1 MQNKAT
7 NSREKKKTIKDSG
20 FSKFYEKLKSKDE
33 MEVRSRIR
41 ALAGF
46 ALIAISAYLVGG
58 AELPFS
64 TFPLCLALLCSS
76 RKHLPPISLAI
87 LALALT
93 GRIPP
98 IYIFACLSV
107 PLIRLLVIFVP
118 RALSEM
124 SNTPNKNKNN
134 LSLIPYAPNLPEK
147 ANVNDKSARSAL
159 TFSQIREESFNE
171 HLPKKLLSA
180 FLSALLCGVLL
191 MITADFSIFS
201 LWGLLVLI
209 VSCPIAV
216 ALFDGVFGNK
226 TAKKPEKLLSVESMA
241 AICVYA
247 AKSMSIIGMPM
258 SPFLALLL
266 TLSLTS
272 SEGLLVGIITSVL
285 LGLALDI
292 LYLPLLL
299 ISVFLFF
306 FISALKKNAG
316 LAAVCAAV
324 VVWCY
329 YVGGSKGLVGVLP
342 PMLLAIPVFMVH
354 DKYREIMYAP
364 YDKNAAMA
372 GGVFFAQAVTEKNKN
387 AALQQR
393 LGALSEAFSALSET
407 FYKLSDKRRRP
418 DALGIKRICE
428 SCFDKTCMECKR
440 RELCH
445 GECYLTVLD
454 AIKDSIK
461 ALHEKGSVEREDLS
475 PDFITSCN
483 RTDEIIESINRS
495 LSAET
500 ERMIGSDRLGLFAAS
515 YGDVN
520 EILKD
525 AIECDKDEYKTDH
538 EASKKIFDILYE
550 RGYRAK
556 GVVVYGKRRKQIVI
570 SGMSGADKISAK
582 AAEELRELISDAVGS
597 HLSSPSFEL
606 GSSPT
611 VKLSSRPQYKVRC
624 SHGRIAAPNEGDDVL
639 DLNSLPF
646 DVFDN
651 ADGMICGDSVT
662 SFVTSG
668 SYFYS
673 LISDGMG
680 NGQEAAFV
688 SGVSA
693 MFIEKMLSAGNRADI
708 TVRML
713 NNLLRNENMGS
724 EGECSATVDL
734 CELDLINGTASFIK
748 SGAAPT
754 YIARS
759 GTVYKVYS
767 HTMPIGILKDTDTR
781 VSKFDTKSG
790 DVIVMM
796 SDGCCPDSED
806 CPWLVE
812 YLCEYMSKKEI
823 GISDQECERLKSTLL
838 SLAVKNC
845 PPDKPRDD
853 ISVSVIMVE

>member
-7 NSREKKKTIKDSG
+7 NFKEKKNKIKDSG
-20 FSKFYEKLKSKDE
+20 FSRFYEKLKSKDE
-33 MEVRSRIR
+33 VEVRSRIR
-41 ALAGF
+41 ALASF
-46 ALIAISAYLVGG
+46 TLIAISAYLVGG

-64 TFPLCLALLCSS
+64 TYPLCIALLCSS
-76 RKHLPPISLAI
+76 RKRMVPISLAV
-87 LALALT
+87 LLLALT
-93 GRIPP
+93 GGIPT
-98 IYIFACLSV
+98 IYIFACLAV

-118 RALSEM
+118 KAMTEMNSQTATSRKCRA
-124 SNTPNKNKNN
+124 
-134 LSLIPYAPNLPEK
+134 LIPYAPNLPEK
-147 ANVNDKSARSAL
+147 SADGSKGSLGRINLAEFRDEAL
-159 TFSQIREESFNE
+159 NEGLGARVLSSF
-171 HLPKKLLSA
+171 LG
-180 FLSALLCGVLL
+180 ALLCAVLM
-191 MITADFSIFS
+191 MISANFSIFS
-201 LWGLLVLI
+201 LWGLLMLI
-209 VSCPIAV
+209 LSAPIATS
-216 ALFDGVFGNK
+216 LFGGVLGGK
-226 TAKKPEKLLSVESMA
+226 TTQKIYKLVSIESIA

-247 AKSMSIIGMPM
+247 SKGMSIIGMPM
-258 SPFLALLL
+258 SPFLALLV

-272 SEGLLVGIITSVL
+272 SQGLLVGIVTSLL
-285 LGLALDI
+285 LGAILDF

-299 ISVFLFF
+299 ISVLLFF

-316 LAAVCAAV
+316 LAVVCAAV
-324 VVWCY
+324 VIWCY
-329 YVGGSKGLVGVLP
+329 YVGGSKGLVSVLP
-342 PMLLAIPVFMVH
+342 PMLLAIPVFMIY

-387 AALQQR
+387 AALQER
-393 LGALSEAFSALSET
+393 LGALSDAFSALSET

-428 SCFDKTCMECKR
+428 SGFEDACRECKKR
-440 RELCH
+440 DICH
-445 GECYLTVLD
+445 GESYLSVLE
-454 AIKDSIK
+454 AMKCSTN
-461 ALHEKGSVEREDLS
+461 ALHQRGAVERGDLAPEFCELCIHS
-475 PDFITSCN
+475 GA
-483 RTDEIIESINRS
+483 IIDNINRS
-495 LSAET
+495 LRAET
-500 ERMIGSDRLGLFAAS
+500 EKMINSDRLGLFAAS

-520 EILKD
+520 EILRD
-525 AIECDKDEYKTDH
+525 ALECDKDEYKTDP
-538 EASKKIFDILYE
+538 EASKRIFDILYE

-556 GVVVYGKRRKQIVI
+556 GVVVYGKRKKQIVI
-570 SGMSGADKISAK
+570 SGMSGADKMNAK
-582 AAEELRELISDAVGS
+582 AAEELRESISDAVGS
-597 HLSSPSFEL
+597 PLGKPSFEL
-606 GSSPT
+606 GSSPS
-611 VKLSSRPQYKVRC
+611 VRLSSQPLFRVIC
-624 SHGRIAAPNEGDDVL
+624 SRGRVAASTGGEDSL

-651 ADGMICGDSVT
+651 SDGVICGDSAT
-662 SFVTSG
+662 SFLTDG

-680 NGQEAAFV
+680 SGQEAAFI
-688 SGVSA
+688 SGVAS

-734 CELDLINGTASFIK
+734 CELDLISGTASFLK

-781 VSKFDTKSG
+781 ISKFDTKRG
-790 DVIVMM
+790 DIIIMM

-812 YLCEYMSKKEI
+812 YLCDYMSKRE
-823 GISDQECERLKSTLL
+823 STSTEAECERLKDTLL
-838 SLAVKNC
+838 ALAVQSFPRGKE
-845 PPDKPRDD
+845 RDD